1 MCKSHCLTVA
11 GPVGR
16 SATYR
21 GNVFMNRLMIEHVG
35 GVQPGVH
42 RRVVA
47 PGAIHF
53 DVAFVRGVASSGG
66 GQQCVC
72 AISVPTAADLPSL
85 LANSF
90 QVGSPYFVMSTHLV
104 AELDVMI
111 CKSTSLAGSIPR
123 SMGLHSELVPGHMR
137 SQATT
142 RLFAPS
148 PLSSFTIQA
157 RSYSFF
163 LAPTRLFTPPPL
175 HLLPPCPTSFPPLS
189 LYL

>member
-21 GNVFMNRLMIEHVG
+21 GNVLINRLMIEHVG

-47 PGAIHF
+47 PGAIHW

-66 GQQCVC
+66 CQQCVC

-123 SMGLHSELVPGHMR
+123 WASNELVPGLMR

-148 PLSSFTIQA
+148 PPSLSK
-157 RSYSFF
+157 
-163 LAPTRLFTPPPL
+163 LCPTR
-175 HLLPPCPTSFPPLS
+175 SF
-189 LYL
+189 